1 MRSKQEGMTFLGWV
15 IVLAILGVFVLAG
28 LRLVPIYLNSVKLK
42 SVVDGVKR
50 DLDGA
55 QATKA
60 NVVNALAKRYNVEG
74 LTHPDFADIEI
85 KKSSQGYTIIAD
97 YEERAAFIGNI
108 EFAVS
113 FDKSVEITR

>member
-1 MRSKQEGMTFLGWV
+1 M
-15 IVLAILGVFVLAG
+15 
-28 LRLVPIYLNSVKLK
+28 KLK
-42 SVVDGVKR
+42 SIVDGVKR

-60 NVVNALAKRYNVEG
+60 NIVNALAKRYNVEG
-74 LTHPDFADIEI
+74 LTSPDFDDIEI
-85 KKSSQGYTIIAD
+85 KKSSQGYTVIAD
-97 YEERAAFIGNI
+97 YEQRAPFIGNI